1 MPPLITGLY
10 AALLG
15 LLLLGLSWQVTRHR
29 QRARVSLGAGGDE
42 ALERAIRAH
51 ANLAEY
57 APLGVLLIA
66 LAEMNGAPPWWIH
79 VTGAVLVVA
88 RCLHAWGLGG
98 TSGVSTGRLWGT
110 ALTWL
115 AILLA
120 SLTNLWLALS

>member
-1 MPPLITGLY
+1 LPPLITGLY

-98 TSGVSTGRLWGT
+98 TSGVSMGRFWGT